1 MLAGTRRESWVHTP
15 SQDNRLPDVLLRD
28 SQPPRPQI
36 ENTKTRLKDRS

>member
-28 SQPPRPQI
+28 PQPPRPKLKIQ
-36 ENTKTRLKDRS
+36 KTAER